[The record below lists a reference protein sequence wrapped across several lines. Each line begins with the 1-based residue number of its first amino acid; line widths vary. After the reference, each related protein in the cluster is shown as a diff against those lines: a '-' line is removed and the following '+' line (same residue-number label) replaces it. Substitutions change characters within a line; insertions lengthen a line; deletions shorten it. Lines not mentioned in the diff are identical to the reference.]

1 MAYCATLRMTPL
13 RALLPSL
20 RMALTSSQDTTGRV
34 ALIGQPLRRRH
45 SEIMHNAAFDH
56 FGIEARYELRE
67 TSVAELPD
75 FFAEVRQG
83 GWLGFQV
90 TAPHKQAVTE
100 FVDSITPAAAAIG
113 AVNSG
118 ARLPDGT
125 LEGFNTDAA
134 GFAAALTEDLG
145 ATIESSRIVVAG
157 AGGAARAVVWA
168 LLTGGAEQVV
178 IGNRQPQRAQALAAD
193 FADLGQSLGVDLQGA
208 EFEAALGVADIAVN
222 ATTMGMTTDTMA
234 FDPELLPDTAHVF
247 DLVYVPLETPL
258 VARARSLDLRVRNG
272 LDMLVRQAEIAFER
286 WTGVTGSASVMRTAL
301 ESWMASPESRS
312 PESSERS

>member
-1 MAYCATLRMTPL
+1 MV
-13 RALLPSL
+13 LLPSL
-20 RMALTSSQDTTGRV
+20 TMAHISSKGVSGRV
-34 ALIGQPLRRRH
+34 ALIGQPLKRRH

-56 FGIEARYELRE
+56 FGVESRYELRE
-67 TSVAELPD
+67 TPVSQLPD
-75 FFAEVRQG
+75 FFSEVRQG

-90 TAPHKQAVTE
+90 TAPHKQAVIE
-100 FVDSITPAAAAIG
+100 FVDSITPAAEAIG

-118 ARLPDGT
+118 ALLPDGS

-145 ATIESSRIVVAG
+145 ATIDSSRIVVAG

-193 FADLGQSLGVDLQGA
+193 FAELGQVHGVDLQGS
-208 EFEAALGVADIAVN
+208 EFEAALGEADIAVN

-234 FDPELLPDTAHVF
+234 FDPALLPGSAHVF

-286 WTGVTGSASVMRTAL
+286 WTGITGSASVMHSAL
-301 ESWMASPESRS
+301 ENWMAASTESRS
-312 PESSERS
+312 SERA